1 MKKSKIIAILS
12 ICMAAILLVAGTLRA
27 QDDKDIIIADS
38 KTAKSAFIKTD
49 ESMQHLFDNA
59 YGYAIFPSI
68 GKGAVVVGGAEG
80 NGAIFE
86 QGKAIGTAKMV
97 QVTVGAQVGGQS
109 YREVIFFENKQALD
123 RFKDNKIEFS
133 GQVSAVAAKAGASA
147 TAKYRDGVSV
157 FADATGGLMAE
168 ASIGG
173 QKFTYRQ
180 L

>member
-1 MKKSKIIAILS
+1 MKKRKITILS
-12 ICMAAILLVAGTLRA
+12 IYGAILLLMAGTLRA
-27 QDDKDIIIADS
+27 QDDKDIVIAGS

-49 ESMQHLFDNA
+49 GSMKRLFDNA
-59 YGYAIFPSI
+59 YAYAIFPNI

-80 NGAIFE
+80 NGAVFE
-86 QGKAIGTAKMV
+86 KGKAIGTAKMV

-109 YREVIFFENKQALD
+109 YQEVIFFENKEAVD
-123 RFKDNKIEFS
+123 RFKNNKIEFS
-133 GQVSAVAAKAGASA
+133 GQVSAVAVKAGASA

-157 FADATGGLMAE
+157 FTDATGGLMAE

-173 QKFTYRQ
+173 QKFTYRP